1 MEPYNGDAA
10 HTSSLDKNIS
20 VHRARK
26 IPGRH
31 RMVRSA
37 VCVLLRE
44 HENQNEV
51 LLMRRAI
58 REGDPWSGHVSFPG
72 GRMDPDDADAL
83 AAAKRELEEE
93 VGYQAHDAEPLG
105 RLSDVVTRRHEAMRP
120 MIVTPYAFR
129 VPNDSE
135 FQINH
140 EATETF
146 WCPLE
151 FLADD
156 NNREEMEWKL
166 GKKPLEV
173 PVKLPCYFFEGRR
186 IWGLTLLMLDELIKL
201 HHGQG
206 NRRYTGK

>member
-1 MEPYNGDAA
+1 MEPY
-10 HTSSLDKNIS
+10 TLDQHIS
-20 VHRARK
+20 QHRARK

-37 VCVLLRE
+37 VCVLLRQ
-44 HENQNEV
+44 HNNGDEV

-72 GRMDPDDADAL
+72 GRMDDSDISAL

-93 VGYQAHDAEPLG
+93 VGYSAHNAEPIG

-129 VPNDSE
+129 VPADSE

-146 WCPLE
+146 WCPVE
-151 FLADD
+151 FLSSP
-156 NNREEMEWKL
+156 NNRDEMEWKL

-173 PVKLPCYFFEGRR
+173 PIKLPCYHYQGRR
-186 IWGLTLLMLDELIKL
+186 IWGLTLLMLDELVKL
-201 HHGQG
+201 HNGQG
-206 NRRYTGK
+206 NSRYQVQP